1 MKEMNNIN
9 KTKITTILSIS
20 MILIMIGMMVL
31 PSAMAAPV
39 DSYTVEVSSGQSTS
53 ITTTTDVTFGALN
66 PGTDDNE
73 IADSFGLTNVG
84 NTDCTVSATFST
96 NVGAIYGLVN
106 TTYVIGGGNF
116 SMRNTVGTTPT
127 YVDLDNLS
135 PATSMTTDNDVLA
148 DEAEDTWS
156 VTLDIPA
163 GQYAAIYTGTVELTF
178 ADTA

>member
-1 MKEMNNIN
+1 MDRR
-9 KTKITTILSIS
+9 KITTLSVF
-20 MILIMIGMMVL
+20 MILITLGMMLFPAVL
-31 PSAMAAPV
+31 GDPV

-53 ITTTTDVTFGALN
+53 ITATNDVDFGVLN

-73 IADSFGLTNVG
+73 IEDSFTLTNVG

-96 NVGAIYGLVN
+96 NVDSFYGLVN

-127 YVDLDNLS
+127 YVDLDNLVG
-135 PATSMTTDNDVLA
+135 ATSMTTNNDVLA
-148 DEAEDTWS
+148 DAATDVWS
-156 VTLDIPA
+156 VTLDIPS
-163 GQYAAIYTGTVELTF
+163 GQYAAIYSGTVQLTF